1 LAIAPLLC
9 CALAGCGS
17 GGSGTSTTSA
27 AQTKPASVPGRVCG
41 QARSA
46 AAAVLSTSVAL
57 RIADRDPTN
66 VECVLRG
73 AGLRIDLVAE
83 QSPQAYTQWNTTASH
98 QEQVY
103 GPAAPGV
110 HKPGEIPQDASE
122 GQMVAGWIPAEK
134 QLFATNGSQTT
145 GGSYMTVTV
154 KGGTKGNADRR
165 KLAQAVALA
174 TFAVAPRG
182 ANPGGS

>member
-1 LAIAPLLC
+1 VLA
-9 CALAGCGS
+9 
-17 GGSGTSTTSA
+17 
-27 AQTKPASVPGRVCG
+27 VPV
-41 QARSA
+41 
-46 AAAVLSTSVAL
+46 TL

-73 AGLRIDLVAE
+73 GGLRIDLVAE
-83 QSPQAYTQWNTTASH
+83 QSPQAYTQWNTAASH

-110 HKPGEIPQDASE
+110 HNPGEIPQDASE
-122 GQMVAGWIPAEK
+122 GQMIAGWIPAEN

-165 KLAQAVALA
+165 KVARAVALA

-182 ANPGGS
+182 ANPGAS

>member
-1 LAIAPLLC
+1 MLLLC
-9 CALAGCGS
+9 CALAGCG
-17 GGSGTSTTSA
+17 GGSGASTTSGSQA
-27 AQTKPASVPGRVCG
+27 KPASVAGRVCE

-46 AAAVLSTSVAL
+46 AAHVLAAPVAV

-110 HKPGEIPQDASE
+110 HRPGEIPQDASE
-122 GQMVAGWIPAEK
+122 GQMIAGWIPAEN

-154 KGGTKGNADRR
+154 KGGNKRNADRR
-165 KLAQAVALA
+165 KVAQAVALA

-182 ANPGGS
+182 PNPGGS